1 MIINYRQLS
10 GRLRSAHDISCY
22 LEYIVALLITSKPGH
37 LTIVSPRKWNMRITR
52 AQAATHSL
60 ESSERSD
67 PHKRSAQLDFLEK
80 IPSERGHAVAPG
92 RQPRRRRSPSAGE
105 IKATKAGSR
114 MKQMMKEDEGKWP
127 R

>member
-1 MIINYRQLS
+1 MEYAYHT
-10 GRLRSAHDISCY
+10 GASCN
-22 LEYIVALLITSKPGH
+22 T
-37 LTIVSPRKWNMRITR
+37 
-52 AQAATHSL
+52 L

-92 RQPRRRRSPSAGE
+92 RQPRRRSRSAGE
-105 IKATKAGSR
+105 IKAAKAGSR
-114 MKQMMKEDEGKWP
+114 MKQMTKEDEGKWP